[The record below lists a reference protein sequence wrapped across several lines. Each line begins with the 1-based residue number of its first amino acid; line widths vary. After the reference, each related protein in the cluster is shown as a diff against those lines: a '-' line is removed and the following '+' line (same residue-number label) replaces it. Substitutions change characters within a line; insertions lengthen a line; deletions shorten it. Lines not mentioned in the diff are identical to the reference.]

1 MDFEEKLIYNKLISG
16 MDEISFDV
24 NTASQILPAEVSS
37 SPLFHIS
44 HKISKDVEALD
55 RTRESTSYKYIYSTR
70 KTWGRFIVFTKKV
83 IRKLTFW
90 YVEPICQQQTT
101 FNTSVTS
108 AIAQLNEI
116 CFSLIKDQDGIRQFQ
131 ESMNDQLLGK
141 HGDLVDTLRIADE
154 NYVKEQE
161 KMQQTL
167 LEENTQHVARQ
178 MELEQQLQLASERNT
193 ERQLELEQ
201 QLQLAG
207 ERNTERQLELEQQLQ
222 LASERNTERQLELE
236 QQLQLASERNT
247 ERQLELE
254 QQLQLASDQVIQL
267 QAKLDCLDQL
277 ELDIFSNNDS
287 SFENIQRKGTYSQAG
302 EDMVIHFLL
311 YELNLSLEDI
321 TYLDLGANHAK
332 FLSNTFHF
340 YKRGIRGVLVEANPA
355 LISELK
361 FYRHG
366 DLILN
371 RCIAEKSGDTV
382 DFYVLNGDGLSTAS
396 KESAE
401 EFIAK
406 SAGLSIDRTVSIET
420 ISVNDVIEN
429 YMGKSPTILNIDI
442 EGNEMEVLRS
452 IDFEKYRPMIIVAE
466 MIPYMMPFGVAKRSQ
481 EILDFMEKIDYY
493 EYAFSGIN
501 SVFVD
506 IKQFKEMG
514 RFFA

>member
-178 MELEQQLQLASERNT
+178 M
-193 ERQLELEQ
+193 
-201 QLQLAG
+201 
-207 ERNTERQLELEQQLQ
+207 
-222 LASERNTERQLELE
+222 ELE